1 MNLPGS
7 VEFSNT
13 EEMNRLKSLCA
24 ENYFD
29 SVENKFVNLYFFY
42 VLQGQCEQ
50 YKKITVELKAKGIL
64 SRDTLTDE
72 IVKNRTEGGRR
83 YHVTGIYSFQFDERD
98 LVKFA
103 ETPCRYFHN
112 HAQVEPIHFSKSP
125 ELFQHHNSVFIW
137 LSCEQQ
143 RKTKRV
149 DLKHVSEKHSSEK
162 RATVKHYD

>member
-7 VEFSNT
+7 MEISNT
-13 EEMNRLKSLCA
+13 EEMNRLKSLCS

-29 SVENKFVNLYFFY
+29 YVENKFVHIYFFY

-50 YKKITVELKAKGIL
+50 YKKITVELKANGLL

-83 YHVTGIYSFQFDERD
+83 YHVSGIYSFQFDETD

-103 ETPCRYFHN
+103 ESSTHYFHS
-112 HAQVEPIHFSKSP
+112 HSQVEPIHFAKSP

-137 LSCEQQ
+137 LGCEQQ
-143 RKTKRV
+143 RKTKRFIAE
-149 DLKHVSEKHSSEK
+149 KHASEKHSDK
-162 RATVKHYD
+162 RATAKHYA

>member
-7 VEFSNT
+7 TEVSHT
-13 EEMNRLKSLCA
+13 EEMTRLKSLCD
-24 ENYFD
+24 EHYFD
-29 SVENKFVNLYFFY
+29 YVENKFVHLYFFY

-50 YKKITVELKAKGIL
+50 YKKITVELKANGLL

-83 YHVTGIYSFQFDERD
+83 YHVNGIYSFRFDETD
-98 LVKFA
+98 LVKFV
-103 ETPCRYFHN
+103 ESPSHYFHN
-112 HAQVEPIHFSKSP
+112 HSQVESIHFAKSP

-137 LSCEQQ
+137 LGCEQQ
-143 RKTKRV
+143 RKTKRFNEKRAT
-149 DLKHVSEKHSSEK
+149 DKHATEK